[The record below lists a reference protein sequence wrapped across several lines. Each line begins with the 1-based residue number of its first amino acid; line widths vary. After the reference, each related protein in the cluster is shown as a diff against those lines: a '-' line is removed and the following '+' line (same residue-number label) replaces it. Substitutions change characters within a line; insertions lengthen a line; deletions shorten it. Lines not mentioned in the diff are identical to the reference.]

1 MIITPKIRNSICMNA
16 HPAGCMQ
23 ETLNQIEY
31 VKKQGPFKGPKT
43 ALVVGSSTGFG
54 LASRISLAF
63 GTGADTIGV
72 FFEKES
78 TDKRPG
84 TPGFYNN
91 QAFEKA
97 AAGADLK
104 ADSINGD
111 AFSHDVR
118 KRVIELIKEKYGTI
132 DMLVY
137 SLASPVRT
145 DPDTGEMYRSVLKP
159 LKGTFTAKSVDA
171 MSGEI
176 GQASIEPGDQA
187 DTDATV
193 KVMGGEDWKI
203 WIETLKNA
211 GVLSEGVK
219 TVAYS
224 YIGPE
229 ITYAVYREGT
239 IGKAKEHLEKTA
251 FDIRDVLSSIGGE
264 AYVSVNKA
272 LVTRSSAV
280 IPVVP
285 LYISL
290 LYKVMKEKGIHE
302 GCIEQMY
309 RLFSDRLYGKGKTP
323 TDDQGRIRV
332 DDWEM
337 REDVQAE
344 VQKLW
349 DQVDS
354 GNLEELGDME
364 GYRSEFLQLHGFSVE
379 GIDYEAE
386 VTEF

>member
-1 MIITPKIRNSICMNA
+1 MIITPKIRNNICMNA
-16 HPAGCMQ
+16 HPAGCEQ

-31 VKKQGPFKGPKT
+31 VKKQSSFKGPGT

-63 GTGADTIGV
+63 GAGADTIGV
-72 FFEKES
+72 FFEKEG
-78 TDKRPG
+78 TEKRPG
-84 TPGFYNN
+84 TPGYYNN
-91 QAFEKA
+91 RAFEKA
-97 AAGADLK
+97 AHAAGRK

-111 AFSHDVR
+111 AFSNEVR
-118 KRVIELIKEKYGTI
+118 KQAIDLIKEKYGTI
-132 DMLVY
+132 DLVVY

-159 LKGTFTAKSVDA
+159 LKGTYTAKSVDA

-176 GQASIEPGDQA
+176 GEASIEPGDQA

-193 KVMGGEDWKI
+193 KVMGGEDWRI
-203 WIETLKNA
+203 WLNALKEA
-211 GVLSEGVK
+211 GVLSNGVK

-251 FDIRDVLSSIGGE
+251 FDIREDLKDMDGS
-264 AYVSVNKA
+264 AFVSVNKA

-285 LYISL
+285 LYIGL
-290 LYKVMKEKGIHE
+290 LYKVMKGKGIHE

-309 RLFSDRLYGKGKTP
+309 RLFSTRLYGTGDVP
-323 TDDQGRIRV
+323 TDDEGRIRV

-337 REDVQAE
+337 RADVQAE
-344 VQKLW
+344 VQALW
-349 DQVDS
+349 PKVNSD
-354 GNLEELGDME
+354 NLYDLADLK
-364 GYRSEFLQLHGFSVE
+364 GYQTEFLNLHGFAVS
-379 GIDYEAE
+379 GIDYDAD

>member
-63 GTGADTIGV
+63 GAGADTIGV

-78 TDKRPG
+78 TEKRPG

-97 AAGADLK
+97 AAGAGLK

-193 KVMGGEDWKI
+193 KVMGGEDWMI
-203 WIETLKNA
+203 WIETLKEA

-251 FDIRDVLSSIGGE
+251 FDIRDVISSIGGE
-264 AYVSVNKA
+264 AYDFGKQGTGYPLKRGYSSCSSVHFTA
-272 LVTRSSAV
+272 L
-280 IPVVP
+280 
-285 LYISL
+285 
-290 LYKVMKEKGIHE
+290 
-302 GCIEQMY
+302 
-309 RLFSDRLYGKGKTP
+309 
-323 TDDQGRIRV
+323 QGNERKR
-332 DDWEM
+332 
-337 REDVQAE
+337 
-344 VQKLW
+344 
-349 DQVDS
+349 
-354 GNLEELGDME
+354 NP
-364 GYRSEFLQLHGFSVE
+364 
-379 GIDYEAE
+379 
-386 VTEF
+386 